1 MMTFKAALLAL
12 LIAAPGSA
20 ALAWG
25 ADGHRDIGRAAMHAL
40 PAELPGFLKTDAAV
54 WQVGE
59 LAREPDR
66 SKGAGHPHDD
76 DLDPNH
82 FVDLN
87 DDGTINGGPSIS
99 AMPANRTA
107 YDAALRAVGTDGSKQ
122 GYLFYSIVDGYQQLV
137 KDFAYWRV
145 DSVGEKTEADPVKK
159 AWYAKDKAL
168 REAIILRDLGYWSH
182 FIGDASQP
190 LHVTVHYNAWG
201 DYPNPRNYT
210 RERIHGPFE
219 GAFVH
224 ARVSEE
230 MVRAGVAPER
240 PFAAGETIQSRT
252 AAFILAS
259 KAKVEPLFQ
268 LWTEGGFTGPEVS
281 RGRAFATAC
290 LSSGASELRDL
301 VAEAWRASRDATV
314 GYPAVK
320 VADIEDGKVAVPFDA
335 LVGND

>member
-1 MMTFKAALLAL
+1 MTLKAALLAL
-12 LIAAPGSA
+12 LLAAPASVA
-20 ALAWG
+20 FAWG
-25 ADGHRDIGRAAMHAL
+25 ADGHRDIGRAAMRAL
-40 PAELPGFLKTDAAV
+40 PAELPAFLKTAAAV

-82 FVDLN
+82 FVDLS
-87 DDGTINGGPSIS
+87 DDGSIAGGPSIS
-99 AMPANRTA
+99 AMPAHRAA
-107 YDAALRAVGTDGSKQ
+107 YDAALRALGTDGYKQ

-145 DSVGEKTEADPVKK
+145 DSVGATTEADPVKK

-182 FIGDASQP
+182 FVGDASQP

-201 DYPNPRNYT
+201 DYPNPRNFT
-210 RERIHGPFE
+210 RDRIHAPFE
-219 GAFVH
+219 GGFVH
-224 ARVSEE
+224 ANVTED
-230 MVRAGVAPER
+230 MVLTGVAAPR
-240 PFAAGETIQSRT
+240 PFTAGETIQART

-268 LWTEGGFTGPEVS
+268 LWTEGGFTGADVS

-290 LSSGASELRDL
+290 LASGAAELRDL
-301 VAEAWRASRDATV
+301 VVEAWRASHDSTV
-314 GYPAVK
+314 GYPVVK
-320 VADIEDGKVAVPFDA
+320 VADIESGKVAP
-335 LVGND
+335 

>member
-1 MMTFKAALLAL
+1 MTLKAALLAL
-12 LIAAPGSA
+12 LLAAPASVA
-20 ALAWG
+20 FAWG
-25 ADGHRDIGRAAMHAL
+25 ADGHRDIGRAAMRAL
-40 PAELPGFLKTDAAV
+40 PAELPAFLKTAAAV

-82 FVDLN
+82 FVDLS
-87 DDGTINGGPSIS
+87 DDGSIAGGPSIS
-99 AMPANRTA
+99 AMPAHRAA
-107 YDAALRAVGTDGSKQ
+107 YDAALRALGTDGYKQ

-145 DSVGEKTEADPVKK
+145 DSVGATTEADPVKK

-182 FIGDASQP
+182 FVGDASQP

-201 DYPNPRNYT
+201 DYPNPRNFT
-210 RERIHGPFE
+210 RDRIHAPFE
-219 GAFVH
+219 GGFVH
-224 ARVSEE
+224 ANVTED
-230 MVRAGVAPER
+230 MVLTGVAAPR
-240 PFAAGETIQSRT
+240 PFTAGETIQART

-268 LWTEGGFTGPEVS
+268 LWTEGGFTGADVS

-290 LSSGASELRDL
+290 LASGAAELRDL
-301 VAEAWRASRDATV
+301 VVEAWRASHDSTV
-314 GYPAVK
+314 GYPVVK
-320 VADIEDGKVAVPFDA
+320 VADIESGKVAVPYDA

>member
-1 MMTFKAALLAL
+1 MKLKAALLAL
-12 LIAAPGSA
+12 LITAPGSA

-25 ADGHRDIGRAAMHAL
+25 ADGHRDIGRAALRAL
-40 PAELPGFLKTDAAV
+40 PAELPAFLKTDAAV

-76 DLDPNH
+76 DLDPGH

-87 DDGTINGGPSIS
+87 DDGTINGGPSIN
-99 AMPANRTA
+99 AMPATR
-107 YDAALRAVGTDGSKQ
+107 ALYEKALQGVGTDSYKQ

-182 FIGDASQP
+182 FVGDASQP

-224 ARVSEE
+224 AQVSEDR
-230 MVRAGVAPER
+230 VLAGVAPER
-240 PFAAGETIQSRT
+240 PFAAGETIQART
-252 AAFILAS
+252 VNFILAS
-259 KAKVEPLFQ
+259 KAKVEPLFH
-268 LWTEGGFTGPEVS
+268 LWTEGGFTGPDVS

-290 LSSGASELRDL
+290 LAAGASELRDL
-301 VAEAWRASRDATV
+301 VVEAWRASRDGSV
-314 GYPAVK
+314 GYPVVK
-320 VADIEDGKVAVPFDA
+320 VADIEDGKVAVPYDA